1 VHGDFGRVKPRH
13 AATPSLGGTMAKP
26 DQFAVSMLVPH
37 SKNEEIYE
45 HPSGE
50 AWTAF
55 VASIRAS
62 GVLDPLIIASDW
74 RIVSGHR
81 RYLAAK
87 EVGLSHVPC
96 IMYEYANED
105 DVLHALVEYNRYRV
119 KTIRELMREA
129 TVVQEVEERR
139 AKARQVAAAWGTVKE
154 NLPEQDTGTKG
165 QTRDKVAAAI
175 GMSGRTYDKLR
186 YITDKGASNDK
197 VRELIDRIDKGES
210 SIDSVFKS
218 IKYGEREAT
227 DFDPKV
233 YNFWFF
239 GRPDP
244 KYGQMHPGQIHPGIL
259 ENVLHLYTNEGDLV
273 VDPFAG
279 GGIAIDVCKVWN
291 RRCIALDIDPRR
303 EDILKHDIRTGFPSD
318 AADADLVF
326 YDPPYWNMVAE
337 DYSADGAGSYTLSD
351 FIEFLRYLAGAAK
364 QTLKVGGFAAY
375 IIMPQYYRLPDGVP
389 MLDWPLLWAR
399 FFMEAGMTQVQRV
412 SNMWPTS
419 IWQAFH
425 VTKAKEEGRLLPI
438 MGDLVVFQRRN

>member
-1 VHGDFGRVKPRH
+1 VG
-13 AATPSLGGTMAKP
+13 KP
-26 DQFAVSMLVPH
+26 DILSVALLTPH
-37 SKNEEIYE
+37 PKNEEIYE
-45 HPSGE
+45 HPTGE
-50 AWTAF
+50 SWAAF
-55 VASIRAS
+55 LASIKSS
-62 GVLDPLIIASDW
+62 GILEPIVITSDW

-87 EVGLSHVPC
+87 ELGLDHVPC
-96 IMYEYANED
+96 IVGEFADED
-105 DVLHALVEYNRYRV
+105 AVLHAIVEYNRYRV
-119 KTIRELMREA
+119 KTVREIMREA
-129 TVVQEVEERR
+129 TLIEEVESRR

-154 NLPEQDTGTKG
+154 NLPEQDVGQKG

-186 YITDKGASNDK
+186 YITDKGKTNNK
-197 VRELIDRIDKGES
+197 INELINRIEKGES

-218 IKYGEREAT
+218 IKFGERPVGE
-227 DFDPKV
+227 FIPKV

-244 KYGQMHPGQIHPGIL
+244 KYGNMHPGQIHPGIL
-259 ENVLHLYTNEGDLV
+259 ENVLHLYTNEGDLI

-279 GGIAIDVCKVWN
+279 GGITIDVCKVWN
-291 RRCIALDIDPRR
+291 RKCVALDIDPRR
-303 EDILKHDIRTGFPSD
+303 EDILKHDIRTGFPTTARD
-318 AADADLVF
+318 ANLVF

-337 DYSADGAGSYTLSD
+337 DYSADGAGSYTFPD

-364 QTLKVGGFAAY
+364 ETLKVGGFAAF
-375 IIMPQYYRLPDGVP
+375 IIMPQYYRLPEGVP
-389 MLDWPLLWAR
+389 YIDWPIIWWR
-399 FFMEAGMTQVQRV
+399 FFIEAGMTPVQRI

-438 MGDLVVFQRRN
+438 MGELCVFQRRS